1 MNNLTCNYRCNQA
14 LCRLSEGD
22 TTALTV
28 IYDCMARQMFTLA
41 LSILN
46 NYADAEDAM
55 QETFL
60 KVIQS
65 INTYRKNGN
74 ARAWL
79 LSITRNTAIDLMRKK
94 KGSVCIEDISV
105 VSKQSNRNDFA
116 DKLILEEAL
125 LSLPQEDREIIALK
139 IVSGLKFREIS
150 ELVGLPL
157 ATVQKRYQRAL
168 KKLKTQLKD

>member
-14 LCRLSEGD
+14 LCKISEGD
-22 TTALTV
+22 MSALTV
-28 IYDCMARQMFTLA
+28 VYDCMARQMFTLA
-41 LSILN
+41 LSILKS
-46 NYADAEDAM
+46 YADAEDAM

-79 LSITRNTAIDLMRKK
+79 LSITRNTAIDIMRKK
-94 KGSVCIEDISV
+94 NNSLCVEDTAFVSKESRDFAEKIAIED
-105 VSKQSNRNDFA
+105 
-116 DKLILEEAL
+116 AL
-125 LSLPQEDREIIALK
+125 MTLDREDREIVVLK

-150 ELVGLPL
+150 QLTELPVT
-157 ATVQKRYQRAL
+157 TVQKRYQRAL

>member
-14 LCRLSEGD
+14 LCKISEGD
-22 TTALTV
+22 MSALTV
-28 IYDCMARQMFTLA
+28 VYDCMARQMFTLA
-41 LSILN
+41 LSILKS
-46 NYADAEDAM
+46 YADAEDAM

-79 LSITRNTAIDLMRKK
+79 LSITRNTAIDIMRKK
-94 KGSVCIEDISV
+94 NNSLCVEDTAFVSKESKDFAEKIAIED
-105 VSKQSNRNDFA
+105 
-116 DKLILEEAL
+116 AL
-125 LSLPQEDREIIALK
+125 MTLDREDREIVVLK

-150 ELVGLPL
+150 QLTELPL
-157 ATVQKRYQRAL
+157 TTVQKRYQRAL

>member
-14 LCRLSEGD
+14 LCKISEGD
-22 TTALTV
+22 MSALTV
-28 IYDCMARQMFTLA
+28 VYDCMARQMFALA
-41 LSILN
+41 LSILKS
-46 NYADAEDAM
+46 YADAEDAM

-79 LSITRNTAIDLMRKK
+79 LSITRNTAIDIMRKK
-94 KGSVCIEDISV
+94 NNSLCVEDTAFVSKESKDFAEKIAIED
-105 VSKQSNRNDFA
+105 
-116 DKLILEEAL
+116 AL
-125 LSLPQEDREIIALK
+125 MTLDREDREIVVLK

-150 ELVGLPL
+150 QLTELPVT
-157 ATVQKRYQRAL
+157 TVQKRYQRAL